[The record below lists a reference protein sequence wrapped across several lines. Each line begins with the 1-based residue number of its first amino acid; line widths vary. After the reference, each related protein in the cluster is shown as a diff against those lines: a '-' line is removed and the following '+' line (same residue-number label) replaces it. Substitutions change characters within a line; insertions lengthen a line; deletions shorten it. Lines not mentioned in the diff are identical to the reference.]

1 MGKKKRRIARI
12 TNVFGLLWMV
22 TLVFARPAQA
32 YLDPGTGSY
41 IVQIIVASLLGVGL
55 FMKSFWMSIKSILG
69 KYFSKFQGS
78 GEDNDEEK

>member
-1 MGKKKRRIARI
+1 MGKKKRYISRISGI
-12 TNVFGLLWMV
+12 FGLLWMV
-22 TLVFARPAQA
+22 MLISARPAQA

-55 FMKSFWMSIKSILG
+55 FIKTFWMSIKSIVL
-69 KYFSKFQGS
+69 KFFSIFQDS